1 MKKLDKIV
9 VLSMLLLPL
18 LFSTASWKML
28 PLNKEN
34 KPKYTESKTAGKLN
48 IRIGEKSYQATL
60 VNNKTTEVFQV
71 MLPLNLDMTDYNSNE
86 KKFDLSVNLPTQ
98 VEDIGTIHEGD
109 ILLWGNHTIVLFY
122 KSFKTQYRY
131 TKIGKLDDAQGL
143 ASVLGKSDVKVRFEM
158 E

>member
-1 MKKLDKIV
+1 MKLDKIV
-9 VLSMLLLPL
+9 VLSMILLPL
-18 LFSTASWKML
+18 LLGSESWNML
-28 PLNKEN
+28 PLNKEI
-34 KPKYTESKTAGKLN
+34 KPKYRESKTAGKLN

-60 VNNKTTEVFQV
+60 VNNKTTEAFQA
-71 MLPLNLDMTDYNSNE
+71 MLPLTLDMTDYNSNE

-109 ILLWGNHTIVLFY
+109 ILLWGNNTIVLFY

>member
-1 MKKLDKIV
+1 MKLDKIV
-9 VLSMLLLPL
+9 VLSMILLPL
-18 LFSTASWKML
+18 LFSTASWNML
-28 PLNKEN
+28 PLNKEI
-34 KPKYTESKTAGKLN
+34 KPKNRESKTAGKLN

-60 VNNKTTEVFQV
+60 VNNKTTEAFQA
-71 MLPLNLDMTDYNSNE
+71 MLPLTLDMTDYNSNE